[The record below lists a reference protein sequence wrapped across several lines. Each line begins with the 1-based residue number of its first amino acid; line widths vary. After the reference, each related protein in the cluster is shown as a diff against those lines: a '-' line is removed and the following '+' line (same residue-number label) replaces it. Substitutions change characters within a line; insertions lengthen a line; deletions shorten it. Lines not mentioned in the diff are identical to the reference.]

1 MVTSQEDGKNIT
13 FQKISMKCSWGGNSM
28 LLLSLVSINM
38 FGCLAMVEASVAFA
52 VSISINIQFYCRFIN
67 RTLK

>member
-1 MVTSQEDGKNIT
+1 
-13 FQKISMKCSWGGNSM
+13 M

-52 VSISINIQFYCRFIN
+52 VSISFNIQFYCRLIN